1 MYPVDSWVDLLE
13 LLFNLLEY
21 IERIIHKDSL
31 STFIFI
37 KSQSIFAM
45 MTWTG
50 TGYPEHISW
59 CS

>member
-1 MYPVDSWVDLLE
+1 MYLIDSRVDLLK

-45 MTWTG
+45 MT
-50 TGYPEHISW
+50 
-59 CS
+59 

>member
-21 IERIIHKDSL
+21 IERVIHKDSL

-45 MTWTG
+45 MT
-50 TGYPEHISW
+50 
-59 CS
+59 

>member
-1 MYPVDSWVDLLE
+1 MYTVDSWVDLLE

-21 IERIIHKDSL
+21 TERIIHKDYL

-45 MTWTG
+45 MT
-50 TGYPEHISW
+50 
-59 CS
+59 

>member
-21 IERIIHKDSL
+21 IERIIH
-31 STFIFI
+31 
-37 KSQSIFAM
+37 
-45 MTWTG
+45 TG
-50 TGYPEHISW
+50 TGYPEHISL